1 MNVGQLGIK
10 PTTSHSTFKC
20 PTNWALSNQMEV
32 ALLHVHVYSSK
43 QLAFVIELL
52 EHKKLIKNIID
63 NERLLV
69 SIHADYSMITLIP
82 ESLLASASPILASL
96 LTCAVL
102 AIPRAC
108 RYPCNNKWFTNY
120 SASPHTVE
128 PTLQPPRNLIT
139 SSSLV
144 QPLYFG
150 PN

>member
-1 MNVGQLGIK
+1 
-10 PTTSHSTFKC
+10 
-20 PTNWALSNQMEV
+20 MEV

-108 RYPCNNKWFTNY
+108 RYPCNNK
-120 SASPHTVE
+120 
-128 PTLQPPRNLIT
+128 
-139 SSSLV
+139 
-144 QPLYFG
+144 
-150 PN
+150 